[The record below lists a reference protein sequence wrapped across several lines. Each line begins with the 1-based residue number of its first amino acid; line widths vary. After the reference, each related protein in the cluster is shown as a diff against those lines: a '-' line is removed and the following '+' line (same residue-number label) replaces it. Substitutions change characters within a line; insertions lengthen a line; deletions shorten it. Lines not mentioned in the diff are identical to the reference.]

1 MGTFAILFGTIFARS
16 EPPQTFFNFFAKLG
30 LRPACFL
37 RINRPMANLKPSTIR
52 DSDIVGL
59 KYFDRLM
66 PLLEKLHD
74 VGTQRDRAG
83 NRTLFFDH
91 YCSYLLLFFFNP
103 IVTSLRS
110 IQQASEL
117 PRVQK

>member
-1 MGTFAILFGTIFARS
+1 MIVVRQCMTPLDRLPKKNRCDPILFGTIFARS

-83 NRTLFFDH
+83 NRT
-91 YCSYLLLFFFNP
+91 
-103 IVTSLRS
+103 
-110 IQQASEL
+110 
-117 PRVQK
+117 